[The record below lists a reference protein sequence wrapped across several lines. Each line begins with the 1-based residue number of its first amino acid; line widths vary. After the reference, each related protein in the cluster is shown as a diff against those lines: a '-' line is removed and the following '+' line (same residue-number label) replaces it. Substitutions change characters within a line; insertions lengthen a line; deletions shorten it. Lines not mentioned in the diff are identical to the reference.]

1 LSIFHGNIRSLRN
14 KVDYISK
21 IIEDY
26 DIVFFTETHLD
37 KLVLDKNIHFS
48 GYDIPV
54 RKDRNSDGGGIIM
67 YYKTHVN
74 IKRRVD
80 LKNPLVECTWFELKT
95 KLQNILINLI
105 YRSERQSHHRFWDF
119 FDAMLKNAME
129 GSNHLIC
136 MGDLNKNLLNLP
148 SNVND
153 LISISIFVRSLI

>member
-1 LSIFHGNIRSLRN
+1 VGSL
-14 KVDYISK
+14 
-21 IIEDY
+21 
-26 DIVFFTETHLD
+26 LD
-37 KLVLDKNIHFS
+37 KLVLDTNIHFS

-54 RKDRNSDGGGIIM
+54 QKDRNSDGDGIIM

-129 GSNHLIC
+129 DNTLLCHLHRSFY
-136 MGDLNKNLLNLP
+136 LFALEYRNRKN
-148 SNVND
+148 VYFY
-153 LISISIFVRSLI
+153 LIPIYQDVSL